1 MSIDSRQQVDV
12 RFFGAHD
19 RAWVPAIHCMLFS
32 EQDPNKTKGST
43 PTNNKSTSK
52 TQKGIADAMKE
63 KDDYIKNLREK
74 YGFKYFKFRE
84 PFDPNDIQ
92 KQLDFML
99 PGLKNHK
106 EVREVHNNVE
116 KEFEG
121 EKQKEKLTLKIIKG
135 QSSNYQ
141 VEQKQTE
148 KTRPNLYKVLSKN
161 DDNADNE
168 QPAKLSLIIKRKS
181 NVEQETEKPKRSKV
195 NDSASETS
203 ESNASVQ
210 SFTKIPKVPAQ
221 KHRKAKS
228 IDKEQI
234 PDLIAIK
241 KSRAQK
247 HKSID
252 EVEIFRRRQTRGSRF
267 KSLLPD
273 SDKPLLVPVLIPPG
287 TTDIQLLREV
297 SESPVPAAVR
307 AASVKQRSRSL
318 VRSRSAEKELK
329 KDVKHVRRIS
339 SPHRPSIKRSLS
351 ESIKKAPSRR
361 ESMTKA
367 ETSPPV
373 VEAPVEPVFDP
384 KLVIKDEPVSEGE
397 EVLTLSDIPK
407 LMKERSGKK
416 KKLIVISTTDGDE
429 SSSSQQ
435 QLAARAKKSF
445 PNKIQVPTAPPPQQ
459 PQPTQQQ
466 ANRNGNWMI
475 SIPTP
480 TTSAAQSPPTSNRST
495 PASDSQ
501 TSVVQLKS
509 NVSSARATPQNV
521 PVLPPANANVR
532 VPPLSYSNSANNS
545 LHMNGQPQNSY
556 LPTLQPRPKGV
567 FANDVHSG
575 GRDIGP
581 VSRMFA
587 DNAYRITDF
596 FKSVLIDSV
605 SAFAPDVPSAENL
618 MLRGENEKL
627 HRDMQA
633 TKADCQLKMQE
644 LRREHQDEM
653 DSLKKN
659 YGESIDLLLFS
670 RLSTDL
676 PQTTK

>member
-1 MSIDSRQQVDV
+1 MSIDARQQVDV

-84 PFDPNDIQ
+84 HFDPNDIQ
-92 KQLDFML
+92 KQLDQML

-106 EVREVHNNVE
+106 EVRESHSAVD

-121 EKQKEKLTLKIIKG
+121 QKEKLTLKIIKG

-148 KTRPNLYKVLSKN
+148 KTPRPNLYKVLSKN
-161 DDNADNE
+161 DENADNE

-181 NVEQETEKPKRSKV
+181 NVEQETDKPKRMKA

-210 SFTKIPKVPAQ
+210 SFTKVPKVPVQ
-221 KHRKAKS
+221 KHRKMKS
-228 IDKEQI
+228 IDKEQKI
-234 PDLIAIK
+234 PELVAIK
-241 KSRAQK
+241 KPKVQK
-247 HKSID
+247 HKSLD
-252 EVEIFRRRQTRGSRF
+252 ETEISKRRQTRGSRF

-273 SDKPLLVPVLIPPG
+273 SDKPLLVPVAIPPG
-287 TTDIQLLREV
+287 TTEIQLLREV
-297 SESPVPAAVR
+297 SESPVPAA
-307 AASVKQRSRSL
+307 AKATAVKQRSRSL
-318 VRSRSAEKELK
+318 IRSRSTEKEAK
-329 KDVKHVRRIS
+329 KEVKHVRRVS
-339 SPHRPSIKRSLS
+339 SPQRPPLKRSLS

-361 ESMTKA
+361 ESMSKV
-367 ETSPPV
+367 ETPPAAV
-373 VEAPVEPVFDP
+373 DAPVEPVFDP
-384 KLVIKDEPVSEGE
+384 TLVIKDEPMSEGE

-407 LMKERSGKK
+407 LMQEKGGKK
-416 KKLIVISTTDGDE
+416 KKLIVISTTDGDTE
-429 SSSSQQ
+429 SPSPQQ
-435 QLAARAKKSF
+435 QLAAARAKKSF
-445 PNKIQVPTAPPPQQ
+445 LNKIQIPASMSA
-459 PQPTQQQ
+459 QQQ
-466 ANRNGNWMI
+466 AQSSQQQTSRNSGWMI

-480 TTSAAQSPPTSNRST
+480 TTSAVQSPPTSNRST

-501 TSVVQLKS
+501 SSIVQHKSS
-509 NVSSARATPQNV
+509 NVSSARATPNV
-521 PVLPPANANVR
+521 APPVFPQVTASTR
-532 VPPLSYSNSANNS
+532 VPPVNNINSTQNS
-545 LHMNGQPQNSY
+545 LHMNGQHPSSY
-556 LPTLQPRPKGV
+556 LPTLQPRPQGV
-567 FANDVHSG
+567 FVNDGHSG

-587 DNAYRITDF
+587 DNAYRITDY
-596 FKSVLIDSV
+596 FKSVLIESV

-618 MLRGENEKL
+618 MLRSENEKL

-633 TKADCQLKMQE
+633 TKADCQQKMQE

-653 DSLKKN
+653 ETLKKT
-659 YGESIDLLLFS
+659 YG
-670 RLSTDL
+670 RLTDSFRF
-676 PQTTK
+676 Q